1 METITLKFKQFGE
14 EAKNYI
20 PAEEQNGQST
30 LFCSNA
36 YVNILSPLCI
46 EMDVNMIK
54 TLSQQKLV
62 K

>member
-14 EAKNYI
+14 ETKNCI
-20 PAEEQNGQST
+20 PTEEQNGQST

-36 YVNILSPLCI
+36 YVNILSPLSI

-54 TLSQQKLV
+54 ILSQLKLV